1 MESIKIS
8 DTLDITDVVC
18 PVTFAR
24 TLLKLEDMQ
33 VGDVLEVFLNEG
45 SRSITCL
52 KASPMKAIRLFYLKK
67 PVTGTGCW
75 LKEGNRS

>member
-18 PVTFAR
+18 PVTFAK

-45 SRSITCL
+45 EPLQNVPKSITNEGHKVIL
-52 KASPMKAIRLFYLKK
+52 IEK
-67 PVTGTGCW
+67 TGDRYRMLVERG
-75 LKEGNRS
+75 E